1 MGLCFSGVPSLHSS
15 SLNRPHYPGSSD
27 IHGSNVEFSGTTT
40 TTTVRK
46 SRFSVR
52 EGIDSECS
60 PLPFPGGQILKWPE
74 LKVFSF
80 EELKSA
86 TGYFKSDRLV
96 GGFGRVYKGWLDENT
111 LTPAKPCFGVEVAI
125 KMFNPESSQGFS
137 EWQSEINVLGRLS
150 HPNVARLLGYCWDE
164 DQFLLVYE
172 FMPKGSFERHLF
184 ERNHEPLSWNTRLK
198 IVIGAA
204 RGLAFL
210 HANENKAIFRNFN
223 TSNVL
228 LDGNYNAKIADF
240 GLAKGL
246 PGEQSLEKTLG
257 IYGNA
262 APEYM
267 ATGKLYTKSDV
278 YGFGVVLLEILTGM
292 RAFDRRRPSGQKD
305 LVEWS
310 KPCLSSKK
318 KLKTIMDG
326 KIEGQYSPKAALQAA
341 KLALKCLKV
350 DPNRRPSMKEVLE
363 RLEAI
368 EDVHGRYPTYIRNF
382 FS

>member
-40 TTTVRK
+40 TTTVTK

-86 TGYFKSDRLV
+86 TGNFKSDRLV
-96 GGFGRVYKGWLDENT
+96 GGFGRLYKGWLDENT

-150 HPNVARLLGYCWDE
+150 HPNVVRLLGYCWDE

-172 FMPKGSFERHLF
+172 YMPKRSFERHLF
-184 ERNHEPLSWNTRLK
+184 ERNHEPLTWNTRLK

-210 HANENKAIFRNFN
+210 HANENKAIFRDFK

-246 PGEQSLEKTLG
+246 PGEQSLVNTLG

-262 APEYM
+262 APEYL
-267 ATGKLYTKSDV
+267 A
-278 YGFGVVLLEILTGM
+278 TGM
-292 RAFDRRRPSGQKD
+292 RAFDRRRPSGQQD
-305 LVEWS
+305 LVEWT

-326 KIEGQYSPKAALQAA
+326 KIQGQYSPKAALQAA
-341 KLALKCLKV
+341 QLARKCLKV
-350 DPNRRPSMKEVLE
+350 DHTQRPSMKEVLE
-363 RLEAI
+363 GLEAI
-368 EDVHGRYPTYIRNF
+368 EDVHGRYPTHTQLRFLYV
-382 FS
+382 